1 MFLARRGKQ
10 SHRKENS
17 KDALANE
24 GSHNALAQLSVSR
37 RRCKTKARWAAQ
49 AGSVGQ
55 LSVGG
60 GAHEGQPGLTLVFA
74 KAVSLH
80 QWVQSVGWVWSQSSC
95 ARCSAPRRVQLRPWR
110 LKRRPT
116 CTSIFFS
123 MTPLPLRTGARRR
136 PNERRSDQ
144 GMLCQ
149 LSIPSRLPRM

>member
-1 MFLARRGKQ
+1 MVLSAPSEIVRMMAHDRMRAFIPPLCLWRSLKVKRIHDGYGTTVVLV
-10 SHRKENS
+10 NC
-17 KDALANE
+17 
-24 GSHNALAQLSVSR
+24 QLV
-37 RRCKTKARWAAQ
+37 
-49 AGSVGQ
+49 
-55 LSVGG
+55 G
-60 GAHEGQPGLTLVFA
+60 GAHEGQPGFTLVFA
-74 KAVSLH
+74 KAVLVH

-123 MTPLPLRTGARRR
+123 MTPLPHRTVARRR
-136 PNERRSDQ
+136 PNERRSGE